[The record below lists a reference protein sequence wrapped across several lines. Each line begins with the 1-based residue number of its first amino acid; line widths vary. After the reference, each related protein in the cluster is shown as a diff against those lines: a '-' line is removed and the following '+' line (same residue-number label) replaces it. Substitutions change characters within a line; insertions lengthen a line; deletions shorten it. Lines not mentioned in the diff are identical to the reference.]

1 MQALFSPKQTSA
13 RMEYLRTSG
22 RLVAKK
28 PLTVL
33 KNALKRLQKNKMEG
47 ENVCGQASYS
57 QTELPLGNIC

>member
-1 MQALFSPKQTSA
+1 
-13 RMEYLRTSG
+13 MEYLRTSG

-33 KNALKRLQKNKMEG
+33 KKRTQKITKKNKMEG